1 LRSRRDL
8 LGALVHPVVLG
19 AIAVLARG
27 ARAQTASQTKATQA
41 EADYQD
47 TPKDI
52 RMCATCQRFEP
63 PDACKVVEGKVSPNG
78 WCKLF
83 ELAD

>member
-8 LGALVHPVVLG
+8 LRVLG
-19 AIAVLARG
+19 LGVAAGVARG
-27 ARAQTASQTKATQA
+27 ARAQTASPAKATKA

-47 TPKDI
+47 APKDI
-52 RMCATCQRFEP
+52 RMCATCQLFEP
-63 PDACKVVEGKVSPNG
+63 PSACKVVEGPVSPNG

-83 ELAD
+83 AIAD